1 MREVSVAATALE
13 AFSFSVFSRPTLVKV
28 GFQTDGPSRHLPR
41 RRWHV
46 QVQRTVAPLNFV
58 SFWFFNCYF
67 ICLLLLKQVLP
78 MTEKTLISVGKAIEK
93 PTGPKKVRRSNQLWT
108 SAWFALVERGLWP
121 HRLVDTVVQK
131 LLLATAS
138 LKCIQE
144 NDMTDQDWLWS
155 TFITLPTTR
164 PLHISTVEPFRA
176 RSLDSRVSSSALA
189 KQTMQFSFPEL

>member
-1 MREVSVAATALE
+1 M
-13 AFSFSVFSRPTLVKV
+13 
-28 GFQTDGPSRHLPR
+28 GFQTDGPSTHLPR

-78 MTEKTLISVGKAIEK
+78 TTEKTLISVGKAIEK
-93 PTGPKKVRRSNQLWT
+93 PTGPKKVCRSNQLWT

-121 HRLVDTVVQK
+121 HRLVDTVVQE

-176 RSLDSRVSSSALA
+176 RSLDSRVSSAALA
-189 KQTMQFSFPEL
+189 KQTMEFSFPEL

>member
-1 MREVSVAATALE
+1 MVRPVTCQDAGAADCC
-13 AFSFSVFSRPTLVKV
+13 AFK
-28 GFQTDGPSRHLPR
+28 
-41 RRWHV
+41 
-46 QVQRTVAPLNFV
+46 FV

-93 PTGPKKVRRSNQLWT
+93 PTSPKKVRRSNQLWT

-121 HRLVDTVVQK
+121 HRLVDTVVQE

-138 LKCIQE
+138 LKCIEE

-189 KQTMQFSFPEL
+189 IQTMQFSFPEL